1 VRERSER
8 AVIAS
13 RRWRPLGS
21 AISVLSALSAC
32 GPAAV
37 DHTPTGN
44 VLDADT
50 QSLEGGIGHWQ
61 AWYSTKIARS
71 TGGAQQGLA
80 SLGIDVTAAD
90 GWGVQFDNWPG
101 FTAAAGA
108 HRIEL
113 WARTVAGSALEL
125 RVSVHW
131 RNDSG
136 DDLRSDELRM
146 PLDRAWRKLGQD
158 AMAPRGTARTWIE
171 LTGDGAPG
179 DTLELDEIFI
189 L

>member
-1 VRERSER
+1 M
-8 AVIAS
+8 IAS
-13 RRWRPLGS
+13 WRWCTVGS

-37 DHTPTGN
+37 DHTPAGN
-44 VLDADT
+44 ILDADT
-50 QSLEGGIGHWQ
+50 QGLEGGTGHWQ
-61 AWYSTKIARS
+61 AWYSTRIARS
-71 TGGAQQGLA
+71 TGAAQQGGA

-101 FTAAAGA
+101 FAVASGA

-113 WARTVAGSALEL
+113 WARSAAGSALEL
-125 RVSVHW
+125 NVSVHW

-136 DDLRSDELRM
+136 DDLRSDQLRM
-146 PLDRAWRKLGQD
+146 PLDREWRKLGQD
-158 AMAPRGTARTWIE
+158 AMAPRGTARTWVE
-171 LTGDGAPG
+171 LTGDGGPG
-179 DTLELDEIFI
+179 DALEVDEIFI